1 MAKTAVVALGGN
13 ALVRAGQ
20 RGTYEEQE
28 QNATA
33 MAKSVCSLLRT
44 GWRVVLVHGNGPQV
58 GNLAIQQEEG
68 ASLVPAQPLFALG
81 SMTQGQLGSLICL
94 ALHRVGDPWITGA
107 VCVVTHVAVTPD
119 DPAFKDPTKFIGPF
133 FDGEQA
139 ASLGAARHWVM
150 KKDSDRG
157 YRRVVASPEPMGIVE
172 TDAIRTLLEAG
183 QVVVAAGGGG
193 VPIVRTATG
202 YGGIEAVIDKD
213 YAAQLLATSLAADAL
228 VLVTGVESVLLDY
241 GTPQQRAIEEISGDE
256 AERYLEEGQFP
267 EGSMGPKVR
276 AGIRFLRHGG
286 EVAVITSPEL
296 VYASLE
302 GTVSQLE
309 GTVGTRIVRVR
320 ATAPEPSRM
329 AAAWR

>member
-13 ALVRAGQ
+13 ALIREGQ
-20 RGTYEEQE
+20 AGTYQEQE
-28 QNATA
+28 ANATT

-68 ASLVPAQPLFALG
+68 AALVPAQPLFALG

-94 ALHRVGDPWITGA
+94 ALHKVGDPWLTGA
-107 VCVVTHVAVTPD
+107 VALVTHVAVALD
-119 DPAFKDPTKFIGPF
+119 DPAFDDPSKPIGPF
-133 FDGEQA
+133 FTAEQA
-139 ASLGAARHWVM
+139 ASLSEARGWVV
-150 KKDSDRG
+150 KEDAGRG
-157 YRRVVASPEPMGIVE
+157 YRRVVASPEPVGIVE
-172 TDAIRTLLEAG
+172 TSAIRTLLEAG

-202 YGGIEAVIDKD
+202 YSGVDAVIDKD
-213 YAAQLLATSLAADAL
+213 YAAQQLATSLAAEAL

-241 GTPQQRAIEEISGDE
+241 GTPQQRPIEEIACPE
-256 AERYLEEGQFP
+256 AQRYLAEGQFP

-276 AGIRFLRHGG
+276 AAIRFLRHGG

-320 ATAPEPSRM
+320 ARVGARP
-329 AAAWR
+329 